1 MKFTCIECNY
11 STDDHGNWSK
21 HKKSKKHI
29 KNGNKTS
36 NIDVQKTGPSMCT
49 STQLR
54 LTSTTPHF
62 YNDSNKNNV
71 IKATYKCT
79 YCELAYTRQD
89 NLIRHLK
96 ICNEKDSKHKLLE
109 EQFEK
114 YKLERDLE
122 FKNKEETLILKSE
135 VEKLKAELEMMKKKE
150 HLYENHID
158 TLKIENKFQKQLI
171 ESAGGMIKKSMNT
184 MSYLLLNYNTA
195 PQLESLPDYS
205 IISKDTESL
214 IKNLIYYHKKGNF
227 EKYIGDFIVKQY
239 KKDDPKLQSL
249 WSSDIERL
257 NYFVRELM
265 NSNNNDC
272 NSNTSNNDVKMNWT
286 IDKKGLKVKNSIID
300 PLLEYIRIIGDR
312 YLQEKNETIGELTLK
327 EAENLVNDMQE
338 IGDINLSIKNKTV
351 SQNINKYIAPYFYLN
366 K

>member
-1 MKFTCIECNY
+1 MKFTCIDCNY

-29 KNGNKTS
+29 KNGNKVS
-36 NIDVQKTGPSMCT
+36 NIDVQKNGPSMCT

-184 MSYLLLNYNTA
+184 MSYLLLNYNNA
-195 PQLESLPDYS
+195 PPLEPLKDYS
-205 IISKDTESL
+205 VLED
-214 IKNLIYYHKKGNF
+214 KNKFIDNLTYYHSKNKLD
-227 EKYIGDFIVKQY
+227 EYLGDFLVKHY
-239 KKDDPKLQSL
+239 KTEDPKERSN
-249 WSSDIERL
+249 WNSDTSRL
-257 NYFVRELM
+257 TYINRELV
-265 NSNNNDC
+265 NN
-272 NSNTSNNDVKMNWT
+272 KPNWV
-286 IDKKGLKVKNSIID
+286 IDKKGVKMTELIID
-300 PLLEYIRIIGDR
+300 PYMQYIKKIAIEKIAEMKDICDDDDDYDNKKYIFNKMTSLNEII
-312 YLQEKNETIGELTLK
+312 
-327 EAENLVNDMQE
+327 
-338 IGDINLSIKNKTV
+338 
-351 SQNINKYIAPYFYLN
+351 QNINNKILSKEINKYLAPHFYFDKNNLLMVREN
-366 K
+366 